1 MNEDDRPVLRK
12 NHIRSARQFRMQPE
26 PEALTMQ
33 HASDAEFGLRVPAAN
48 AGHHPTPRFRI
59 DYIDHRT
66 SSPSTGE
73 PGT

>member
-1 MNEDDRPVLRK
+1 
-12 NHIRSARQFRMQPE
+12 MQPE